1 MVGKDEAGKMQD
13 RMGLQCAWSP
23 WSLSWQ
29 CRQTPAELFACQVSV
44 LYHGCLWGAVPR
56 FLELGQGPATTPES
70 SSGQLAGPSKRRI
83 CAWGDGLRRPR
94 DGFISQIQW
103 EEKTRTGQAGF
114 QCDTDF
120 ISSQKE
126 RCASGLWVGVGGG
139 GFPDMHTPTPA
150 KAPPQRSQAASFLAL
165 EEPPHNVL
173 RSHEAFCQDPKAAV
187 PPRLCCLASL
197 LLKKHAQLQHTSYFY
212 PRQSPHVQPHWPSP
226 LLTTVIQQRQDAKTQ
241 PSTCT
246 HTPLLS
252 PTQQGP
258 QGLCLEIK
266 HPLESTPLAT

>member
-44 LYHGCLWGAVPR
+44 LYHGYLWGAVPR

-103 EEKTRTGQAGF
+103 EEKTAQARLA
-114 QCDTDF
+114 
-120 ISSQKE
+120 SSVTLTSFPP
-126 RCASGLWVGVGGG
+126 RRRGVPQACGWAWGEGGSQTC
-139 GFPDMHTPTPA
+139 TPHPCQSTPA
-150 KAPPQRSQAASFLAL
+150 EEPGCFIPCSGGAPTQCPPITRSFL
-165 EEPPHNVL
+165 
-173 RSHEAFCQDPKAAV
+173 
-187 PPRLCCLASL
+187 PR
-197 LLKKHAQLQHTSYFY
+197 
-212 PRQSPHVQPHWPSP
+212 P
-226 LLTTVIQQRQDAKTQ
+226 
-241 PSTCT
+241 
-246 HTPLLS
+246 
-252 PTQQGP
+252 
-258 QGLCLEIK
+258 
-266 HPLESTPLAT
+266 